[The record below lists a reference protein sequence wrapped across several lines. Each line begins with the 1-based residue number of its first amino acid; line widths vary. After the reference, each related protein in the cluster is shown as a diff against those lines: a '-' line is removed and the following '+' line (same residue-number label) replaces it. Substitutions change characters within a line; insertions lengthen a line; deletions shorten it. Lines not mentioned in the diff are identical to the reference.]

1 MECVALRQLRPLF
14 DRCLEKLQR
23 LDRLL
28 MLGRM
33 LIVQRLL
40 MLINCTLPQQPV
52 AAC

>member
-1 MECVALRQLRPLF
+1 MECVALRQLQPRF
-14 DRCLEKLQR
+14 DSCLERLQR
-23 LDRLL
+23 LDRLV

-40 MLINCTLPQQPV
+40 MLINCTLPQRPV